1 MGDTIKTLMGG
12 GDAAKQ
18 QRSQQ
23 GAALAQLLAR
33 EAEVSTE
40 GATSAPR
47 RRKGRQLLSYLG
59 EDGAAS
65 LN

>member
-1 MGDTIKTLMGG
+1 MGSVVKSIMGG
-12 GDAAKQ
+12 GDIAKQ
-18 QRSQQ
+18 QKSAQ
-23 GAALAQLLAR
+23 GSALASLLAR

-47 RRKGRQLLSYLG
+47 RRKGRQLLTYLA
-59 EDGAAS
+59 EDGQQS

>member
-1 MGDTIKTLMGG
+1 MGSVVKSFMGG